1 MMLFLVGVQFA
12 LAYYAR
18 HVLTAAAQDGA
29 TDAAWYGAPPDAA
42 TQAADADLSG
52 SRSLV
57 TDVVITPTNS
67 GTSVTVRISARV
79 ESVLTFLEPTETV
92 QASAPTERFV
102 PEKERFGISEGPG
115 VANPGVGGG

>member
-29 TDAAWYGAPPDAA
+29 TDAAWFGAPPDAA
-42 TQAADADLSG
+42 TQAAEGDLAG
-52 SRSLV
+52 SRSLI
-57 TDVVITPTNS
+57 TDIVITPTTD

-79 ESVLTFLEPTETV
+79 ESVLSFLEPTETV

-102 PEKERFGISEGPG
+102 PEAGR
-115 VANPGVGGG
+115 